1 MVAIGGTNGL
11 IDRLLSLVNWRYT
24 VTTTDQ
30 ERIDAL
36 NALDFCEQLIA
47 QSESLMYLETE
58 TSLSLATARDYVI
71 LPANPVIDFGKDIVL
86 GVPGGEGVIE
96 YRPPDKFVG
105 LKMDGAYAIGSE
117 PAYYTIARDHTSG
130 ERRFRFKPANT
141 SGAAMTIPLWC
152 QRIPP
157 TLIDNIAG
165 TGSVSALTDGYEV
178 SLLLPMAEEYIK
190 SKRHEFGLDQLS
202 AALGSQLQEFYN
214 KQRSNKEKAATDRGR
229 ERRKVDVTVAQES
242 Y

>member
-1 MVAIGGTNGL
+1 MVTIGGTNGL
-11 IDRLLSLVNWRYT
+11 IDRLLSLVDWRF
-24 VTTTDQ
+24 TTTTSDQ

-58 TSLSLATARDYVI
+58 TSLVLATARDYVI
-71 LPANPVIDFGKDIVL
+71 LPTSPVIDFGKDITL
-86 GVPGGEGVIE
+86 GVPGGEGIID
-96 YRPPDKFVG
+96 YLPPDKFVAV
-105 LKMDGAYAIGSE
+105 KISTAYAIGSD
-117 PAYYTIARDHTSG
+117 PSYYTIARDHTSG
-130 ERRFRFKPANT
+130 ERRFRFKPGNT
-141 SGAAMTIPLWC
+141 SGVSITIPLWC
-152 QRIPP
+152 QRVPP
-157 TLIDNIAG
+157 TLIDNVAG
-165 TGSVSALTDGYEV
+165 TGSSSALTDGYEV

-202 AALGSQLQEFYN
+202 AALAAQLQEFYN